1 VRLTNAR
8 LGFHSSR
15 MDPGVSSIERAFQ
28 LAATVRYDTVSEV
41 KIQLAREGYRERQ
54 IEGRVLLKQ
63 IADVIKQAGH
73 LK

>member
-1 VRLTNAR
+1 
-8 LGFHSSR
+8 
-15 MDPGVSSIERAFQ
+15 
-28 LAATVRYDTVSEV
+28 LAATGRYDTVSEV

-54 IEGRVLLKQ
+54 IEGRVVLKQ